1 MLPPGPARL
10 LYRPTVGGH
19 KDYDRLYPLFPFPW
33 AFITAGR
40 LPASRWLWAPP
51 PPTTGALP
59 HFSKP
64 PCWVSACACVRVSG
78 LRPITCDSGRPSSYA
93 FP

>member
-1 MLPPGPARL
+1 MLPLGPARL

-40 LPASRWLWAPP
+40 LPASRWLWAPSSHHRSFASLLQTP
-51 PPTTGALP
+51 VLGV
-59 HFSKP
+59 
-64 PCWVSACACVRVSG
+64 CMCVCACLWS
-78 LRPITCDSGRPSSYA
+78 
-93 FP
+93 